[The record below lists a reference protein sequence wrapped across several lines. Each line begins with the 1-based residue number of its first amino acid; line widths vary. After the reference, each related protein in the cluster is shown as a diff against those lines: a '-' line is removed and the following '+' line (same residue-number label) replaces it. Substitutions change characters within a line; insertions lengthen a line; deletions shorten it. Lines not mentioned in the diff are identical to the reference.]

1 MFEATTILGYRGE
14 MGGKKFALIGGDGQV
29 TLGNC
34 VVKANATKIRSL
46 YHNQVLSGFAG
57 STADAFSLFDMF
69 ERILESKK
77 GDLFK
82 SVVDFSKEW
91 RKDKYLRRLEAMM
104 IVLNL
109 DHIFILSGTGD
120 ALEAEDNK
128 IAAIGSGGNFALS
141 AARALDN
148 FAHLEPRK
156 LVEESLKIA
165 GDLCIYTNTN
175 IKILEL

>member
-1 MFEATTILGYRGE
+1 
-14 MGGKKFALIGGDGQV
+14 MGVRSSALIGGDGQV

-69 ERILESKK
+69 ECILESKK

-128 IAAIGSGGNFALS
+128 IAAIGSGG
-141 AARALDN
+141 
-148 FAHLEPRK
+148 
-156 LVEESLKIA
+156 
-165 GDLCIYTNTN
+165 
-175 IKILEL
+175 ILL

>member
-77 GDLFK
+77 GICLK
-82 SVVDFSKEW
+82 AWWISVK
-91 RKDKYLRRLEAMM
+91 
-104 IVLNL
+104 N
-109 DHIFILSGTGD
+109 G
-120 ALEAEDNK
+120 
-128 IAAIGSGGNFALS
+128 
-141 AARALDN
+141 ARI
-148 FAHLEPRK
+148 
-156 LVEESLKIA
+156 S
-165 GDLCIYTNTN
+165 IYADW
-175 IKILEL
+175 KR

>member
-14 MGGKKFALIGGDGQV
+14 FDNKKFALIGGDGQV

-77 GDLFK
+77 GICLK
-82 SVVDFSKEW
+82 AW
-91 RKDKYLRRLEAMM
+91 W
-104 IVLNL
+104 I
-109 DHIFILSGTGD
+109 
-120 ALEAEDNK
+120 
-128 IAAIGSGGNFALS
+128 S
-141 AARALDN
+141 AKNGARI
-148 FAHLEPRK
+148 
-156 LVEESLKIA
+156 S
-165 GDLCIYTNTN
+165 IYADW
-175 IKILEL
+175 KRWWSF